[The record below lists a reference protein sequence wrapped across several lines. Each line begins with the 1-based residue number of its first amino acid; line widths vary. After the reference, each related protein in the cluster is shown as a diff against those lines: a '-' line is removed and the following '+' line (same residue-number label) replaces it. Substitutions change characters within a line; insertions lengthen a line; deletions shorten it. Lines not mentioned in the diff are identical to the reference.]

1 MVNHRR
7 HNGGVNMNML
17 RPDSGIIRFLTRV
30 CDLIF
35 LNVIFSL
42 ACCTVVCLGAAV
54 TALYM
59 TALELYREMDCAPVR
74 DFLRNL
80 RKAFTAS
87 TPAAILLL
95 ADVTLLAVLYRALFA
110 ETLLF
115 SPELFV
121 LLCIAA
127 AVLTALLSYLFPL
140 LACFDNS
147 FSAHLGNAARL
158 ALANLPITLFVT
170 TVNLLPFLILILLPQ
185 FFGPIMAIWLL
196 IGAAAGACINLFY
209 LRRIFKRQTDFERN
223 G

>member
-1 MVNHRR
+1 MR
-7 HNGGVNMNML
+7 ML
-17 RPDSGIIRFLTRV
+17 RPDSGIIRFLTKL

-35 LNVIFSL
+35 LNVIFVL
-42 ACCTVVCLGAAV
+42 ACCTAVCLGAAV

-59 TALELYREMDCAPVR
+59 TALELSRETDCAPVR

-95 ADVTLLAVLYRALFA
+95 ADATLLAVLYRALFA

-127 AVLTALLSYLFPL
+127 AILTALLSYLFPL
-140 LACFDNS
+140 SAC
-147 FSAHLGNAARL
+147 
-158 ALANLPITLFVT
+158 
-170 TVNLLPFLILILLPQ
+170 
-185 FFGPIMAIWLL
+185 
-196 IGAAAGACINLFY
+196 
-209 LRRIFKRQTDFERN
+209 LRP

>member
-1 MVNHRR
+1 MR
-7 HNGGVNMNML
+7 ML
-17 RPDSGIIRFLTRV
+17 RPDSGIIRFLTKL

-35 LNVIFSL
+35 LNVIFVL
-42 ACCTVVCLGAAV
+42 ACCTAVCLGAAV

-59 TALELYREMDCAPVR
+59 TALELSRETDCTPVR

-95 ADVTLLAVLYRALFA
+95 ADATLLAVLYRALFA

-127 AVLTALLSYLFPL
+127 AILTALLSYLFPL

-147 FSAHLGNAARL
+147 FPAHLGNAARL
-158 ALANLPITLFVT
+158 ALANLPITFFVT
-170 TVNLLPFLILILLPQ
+170 IVNLLPFLVLIFLPQ
-185 FFGPIMAIWLL
+185 FFGPITAIWLL

-209 LRRIFKRQTDFERN
+209 LRRIFRRQTDFERD